1 MINIFKTHLVDH
13 CRAYFSNW
21 VAKRHPPTAQTIQIT
36 QKRLYI
42 LPTRFGYV
50 FALTLFVMFLG
61 AINYNNNMAFILT
74 FLLAALAINV
84 LWFTHRNLHALS
96 ITPLNIEPV
105 FSGQHA
111 NVSLSLASKEP
122 RPRYSV
128 GFQWKNDAP
137 VYANVIANEPVPI
150 ALRVKMTQRGIHSI
164 GRFLLFTR
172 FPLGLFH
179 CWSWVD
185 FKTPIIVYPKPGKS
199 VPIAN
204 ISSDNSGTTTS
215 NYGDGEDFSGHKK
228 HYPGEA
234 IKRIDW
240 KVHARERGLMH
251 KQFSGQTHE
260 DVWIDAEQF
269 SHQST
274 EQRLSLLCRQ
284 VIDTAESGQTYG
296 FKLFGLVIEPS
307 SGEQHKRSCLKALAM
322 YRPQV
327 SHRKPTRS

>member
-1 MINIFKTHLVDH
+1 MINIFRVHLIDH
-13 CRAYFSNW
+13 LRAYFADW
-21 VAKRHPPTAQTIQIT
+21 VAKRSPPTTQTIQIT

-61 AINYNNNMAFILT
+61 AINYNNSMAFILT

-96 ITPLNIEPV
+96 ITPSNIEPV
-105 FSGQHA
+105 FAGQHA
-111 NVSLSLASKEP
+111 NISLSLSSTQP

-137 VYANVIANEPVPI
+137 VYANVIENQTTTVVLP
-150 ALRVKMTQRGIHSI
+150 VKMHQRGIHPI
-164 GRFLLFTR
+164 GRLLLFTR

-179 CWSWVD
+179 CWSWVN
-185 FKTPIIVYPKPGKS
+185 FKTPIIVYPKPGRS

-204 ISSDNSGTTTS
+204 VSSDNSGTTAS
-215 NYGDGEDFSGHKK
+215 SYGDGEDFSGHKK
-228 HYPGEA
+228 HYPGES

-251 KQFSGQTHE
+251 KQFTGQTHE
-260 DVWIDAEQF
+260 DIWIDAEQF
-269 SHQST
+269 SHQSI
-274 EQRLSLLCRQ
+274 EKLLSLLCRQ
-284 VIDTAESGQTYG
+284 VIDAAESGQTYG
-296 FKLFGLVIEPS
+296 FKLFACVIEPG

-322 YRPQV
+322 YHTDA
-327 SHRKPTRS
+327 SHNNPTKP